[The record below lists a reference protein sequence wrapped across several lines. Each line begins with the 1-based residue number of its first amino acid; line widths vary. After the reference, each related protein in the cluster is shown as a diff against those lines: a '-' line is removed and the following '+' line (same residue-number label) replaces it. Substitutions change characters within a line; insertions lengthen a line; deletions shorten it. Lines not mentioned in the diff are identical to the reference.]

1 MNLNP
6 YYSSLILH
14 PSSLREMVERS
25 QKEVWRLTPWLM
37 IALLLGN
44 FLLMAYDAKTAS
56 QERVIRVWTQAMAN
70 FVQSPVTT
78 ITSSVTGFFQSFVNL
93 RSAQTENDKLKE
105 EIQKLQV
112 EVQQKEELTKENES
126 LKALLQ
132 LKSESKYS
140 LVSAQII
147 GRDPSLWFDS
157 AIINRG
163 SLDGVKLNMPIVN
176 NGGLIGRV
184 VSVSPITAQINLV
197 TKEKSGLGGV
207 IGELGASNALGV
219 VSGNGK
225 RELLEMGYIPGTIEV
240 KVGEMVYTTGQD
252 GIYPSGLK
260 IGEVVEVH
268 PGSATVTQQI
278 FIKPSAKL
286 YAMEEVAVLLYEP
299 PAKPEYEKTLPN
311 AAKDTRDTRRPTR

>member
-1 MNLNP
+1 
-6 YYSSLILH
+6 
-14 PSSLREMVERS
+14 MVERS

-37 IALLLGN
+37 IVLLLGN
-44 FLLMAYDAKTAS
+44 FVLMAYDAKTAS
-56 QERVIRVWTQAMAN
+56 QERVIRVWTQAIAN
-70 FVQSPVTT
+70 FVQSPMTT

-93 RSAQTENDKLKE
+93 RSAQTENDDLKRQVQE
-105 EIQKLQV
+105 LQV
-112 EVQQKEELTKENES
+112 QVQQKEELAKENES

-132 LKSESKYS
+132 LKNESKIS
-140 LVSAQII
+140 VLPAQII

-184 VSVSPITAQINLV
+184 IAVSPITAQINLV
-197 TKEKSGLGGV
+197 TKEKSALGGV
-207 IGELGASNALGV
+207 IGALGTSNALGV
-219 VSGNGK
+219 VSANGK
-225 RELLEMGYIPGTIEV
+225 REVLEMGYIPGTIEV
-240 KVGEMVYTTGQD
+240 QVGEMVYTTGQD

-260 IGEVVEVH
+260 IGEVVEVR
-268 PGSATVTQQI
+268 PGSATVPQQI

-299 PAKPEYEKTLPN
+299 PAKPEYEKTIPN
-311 AAKDTRDTRRPTR
+311 AVKEEKKKR

>member
-1 MNLNP
+1 
-6 YYSSLILH
+6 
-14 PSSLREMVERS
+14 MVERS

-37 IALLLGN
+37 IVLLLGN
-44 FLLMAYDAKTAS
+44 FVLMAYDAKTTS
-56 QERVIRVWTQAMAN
+56 QERVIRVWTQAVAN
-70 FVQSPVTT
+70 FVQSPVTSVS
-78 ITSSVTGFFQSFVNL
+78 SSVTGFFQNFVNL

-105 EIQKLQV
+105 QVQELQV
-112 EVQQKEELTKENES
+112 QVQQKEELAKENES

-132 LKSESKYS
+132 LKSESKIDV
-140 LVSAQII
+140 LPAQII

-207 IGELGASNALGV
+207 IGELGNSNALGV

-240 KVGEMVYTTGQD
+240 QVGEMVYTTGQD
-252 GIYPSGLK
+252 GIYPAGLK
-260 IGEVVEVH
+260 IGEISEVN

-299 PAKPEYEKTLPN
+299 PPKPDYEKTLPN
-311 AAKDTRDTRRPTR
+311 AAKDDKKPKR

>member
-1 MNLNP
+1 M
-6 YYSSLILH
+6 
-14 PSSLREMVERS
+14 
-25 QKEVWRLTPWLM
+25 M

-44 FLLMAYDAKTAS
+44 FVLMAYDAKTTS
-56 QERVIRVWTQAMAN
+56 QERVIRVWTQAVAN
-70 FVQSPVTT
+70 FVQSPVTSV
-78 ITSSVTGFFQSFVNL
+78 TSGVTGFFQSFVNL
-93 RSAQTENDKLKE
+93 RSAQTENDELKQRV
-105 EIQKLQV
+105 QKLEVQ
-112 EVQQKEELTKENES
+112 VQQKEELSKENES
-126 LKALLQ
+126 LKALLK
-132 LKSESKYS
+132 LKNESSYDV
-140 LVSAQII
+140 LSAQII

-207 IGELGASNALGV
+207 IGELGNSNALGV

-240 KVGEMVYTTGQD
+240 QVGEMVYTTGQD
-252 GIYPSGLK
+252 GIYPAGLK
-260 IGEVVEVH
+260 IGEVAEVK

-286 YAMEEVAVLLYEP
+286 HAMEEVAVLLYEP
-299 PAKPEYEKTLPN
+299 PPRPEYEKTLPN
-311 AAKDTRDTRRPTR
+311 AAKDDKKPKR

>member
-1 MNLNP
+1 
-6 YYSSLILH
+6 
-14 PSSLREMVERS
+14 MVERS

-44 FLLMAYDAKTAS
+44 FVLMAYDAKTTS
-56 QERVIRVWTQAMAN
+56 QERVIRVWTQAVAN

-78 ITSSVTGFFQSFVNL
+78 VTSSVTNYFQSISSL
-93 RSAQTENDKLKE
+93 RSAQTENDALKQRVQE
-105 EIQKLQV
+105 LEV
-112 EVQQKEELTKENES
+112 EVQQKKELAKENES
-126 LKALLQ
+126 LKSLLE
-132 LKSESKYS
+132 LKTEAKYKI
-140 LVSAQII
+140 LPAQII

-184 VSVSPITAQINLV
+184 IAVSPITAQINLV

-207 IGELGASNALGV
+207 IGELGTSNALGV

-225 RELLEMGYIPGTIEV
+225 REMLEMGYIPGTIEV
-240 KVGEMVYTTGQD
+240 QVGEMVYTTGQD
-252 GIYPSGLK
+252 GIYPAGLK
-260 IGEVVEVH
+260 IGEVSEVH

-278 FIKPSAKL
+278 FIKPSARL
-286 YAMEEVAVLLYEP
+286 YSMEEVAVLLYEP
-299 PAKPEYEKTLPN
+299 PVKPEFEKTLPN
-311 AAKDTRDTRRPTR
+311 ASKDEKKKK

>member
-1 MNLNP
+1 
-6 YYSSLILH
+6 
-14 PSSLREMVERS
+14 MVERS

-44 FLLMAYDAKTAS
+44 FVLMAYDAKTAS
-56 QERVIRVWTQAMAN
+56 QERVIRVWTQAIAN

-78 ITSSVTGFFQSFVNL
+78 ITSSVTGYFESFVKL
-93 RSAQTENDKLKE
+93 RSAQTENDALKQRVQE
-105 EIQKLQV
+105 LEV
-112 EVQQKEELTKENES
+112 EVQQKEELAKENES
-126 LKALLQ
+126 LKALLE
-132 LKSESKYS
+132 LKNESKYKI
-140 LVSAQII
+140 LPAQII

-184 VSVSPITAQINLV
+184 IAVSPITAQINLI
-197 TKEKSGLGGV
+197 TKEKSGMGGV
-207 IGELGASNALGV
+207 IGELGISNALGV

-225 RELLEMGYIPGTIEV
+225 RETLEMGYIPGTIEV
-240 KVGEMVYTTGQD
+240 QVGEMVYTTGQD

-260 IGEVVEVH
+260 IGEVVEVK

-278 FIKPSAKL
+278 FIKPNAKL
-286 YAMEEVAVLLYEP
+286 YTMEEVAVLLYEP
-299 PAKPEYEKTLPN
+299 PLTPEYEKTLPN
-311 AAKDTRDTRRPTR
+311 APKDDKKKR

>member
-1 MNLNP
+1 
-6 YYSSLILH
+6 
-14 PSSLREMVERS
+14 MVERS
-25 QKEVWRLTPWLM
+25 QKEVWRLTPWLL

-44 FLLMAYDAKTAS
+44 FVLMAYDAKTAS
-56 QERVIRVWTQAMAN
+56 QERVIRVWTQAIAN
-70 FVQSPVTT
+70 FVQSPVTSV
-78 ITSSVTGFFQSFVNL
+78 TSGVTGFFQSFVNL
-93 RSAQTENDKLKE
+93 RSAQTENDALK
-105 EIQKLQV
+105 QKVQELEVQ
-112 EVQQKEELTKENES
+112 VQQKEELSKENES

-132 LKSESKYS
+132 LKNESNYKV
-140 LVSAQII
+140 LPAQII

-184 VSVSPITAQINLV
+184 IAVSPITAQINLV

-207 IGELGASNALGV
+207 IGELGNSNALGV

-240 KVGEMVYTTGQD
+240 QVGEMVYTTGQD
-252 GIYPSGLK
+252 GIYPAGLK
-260 IGEVVEVH
+260 IGEVSEVK

-286 YAMEEVAVLLYEP
+286 HSMEEVAVLLYEP
-299 PAKPEYEKTLPN
+299 PQKPEFEKTLPN
-311 AAKDTRDTRRPTR
+311 AAKDEKKKK